1 MSLKRFNILKANWF
15 IFLISLILL
24 LTSCSKQNKSKYVL
38 TYWSSNNTYEIKYSK
53 MMVEQWN
60 KVHPDKLIKY
70 QPVPEGQ
77 SSEEVI
83 LAAVV
88 GETTPDIYSNMW
100 QGDVEQYAH
109 AGVVLPLDKFSD
121 FYKFMYA
128 RSDSSVLDEVKS
140 QDGHIYQVPWK
151 INPIMMIYN
160 SKLLS
165 NLGINNP
172 PKTYAEF
179 YKDALILKNK
189 SRNKNGY
196 VDRWFGYSEVLPTWW
211 QRLFDFYP
219 LYLAASGGK
228 PLIKNNKAAF
238 NNKYSLQV
246 FNFLRTLYKDNYFSK
261 ERLSAQQDI
270 FLSGVIAS
278 RFTGPWD
285 IAHTKKFAPKGFEFN
300 FSTMPVPDSSDEEPI
315 TYCDPKNIVIFNTC
329 KNPEIAWEFLKFFL
343 NGKNEK
349 KFLEIT
355 NQLPRRK
362 DLLTNPLFDEYFNKN
377 PLMMKFAEQTKR
389 IRGIEQALYLKEVFD
404 IISQEYEASVIYGVK
419 STKQALMDAEK
430 AVNLLY
436 LK

>member
-1 MSLKRFNILKANWF
+1 MYSKKFNIIF
-15 IFLISLILL
+15 IPIILILFMN
-24 LTSCSKQNKSKYVL
+24 SCSNQNKSKYLL
-38 TYWSSNNTYEIKYSK
+38 TYWSSNNTYEIKYAQL
-53 MMVEQWN
+53 MVAQWN
-60 KVHPDKLIKY
+60 SAHPDKLIKY

-100 QGDVEQYAH
+100 QGDVETYAH
-109 AGVVLPLDKFSD
+109 ANVVLPLDQFPD
-121 FYKFMYA
+121 FNKFMYA
-128 RSDSSVLDEVKS
+128 RSDSFVLSEVKS
-140 QDGHIYQVPWK
+140 RDGHIYQIPWK

-165 NLGINNP
+165 NLGIKYP

-179 YKDALILKNK
+179 YKDASILQNK
-189 SRNKNGY
+189 SRNSDGY

-211 QRLFDFYP
+211 QRLFDYYP

-228 PLIKNNKAAF
+228 PLIKNDKAVF

-246 FNFLRTLYKDNYFSK
+246 FNFLRTLYKNNYFSR

-270 FLSGVIAS
+270 FLSGIIAS

-285 IAHTKKFAPKGFEFN
+285 IVHTKKFAPKGFKFN
-300 FSTMPVPDSSDEEPI
+300 FTTIPVPDSTDKVPY

-329 KNPEIAWEFLKFFL
+329 EYPKIAWEFLKFYL
-343 NGKNEK
+343 NAKNEK

-362 DLLTNPLFDEYFNKN
+362 DLLTNPVFDEYFNKN
-377 PLMMKFAEQTKR
+377 PMMMKFAQQAKR

>member
-1 MSLKRFNILKANWF
+1 MLLKKLNIILLSL
-15 IFLISLILL
+15 SLILL
-24 LTSCSKQNKSKYVL
+24 LSSCSKQNKSKYLL

-53 MMVEQWN
+53 IIVAQWN
-60 KVHPDKLIKY
+60 KAHPDKLIKY

-88 GETTPDIYSNMW
+88 GKTTPDIYSNMW
-100 QGDVEQYAH
+100 QGDVEPYAH
-109 AGVVLPLDKFSD
+109 AGVVLPLDKFPD
-121 FYKFMYA
+121 FYNFMYA

-179 YKDALILKNK
+179 YKDASILKNK
-189 SRNKNGY
+189 SRDKNGY

-228 PLIKNNKAAF
+228 PLIKNNKAFF
-238 NNKYSLQV
+238 NNEYGLET
-246 FNFLRTLYKDNYFSK
+246 FNFLRTLYKNNYFSK
-261 ERLSAQQDI
+261 ERLSAQQDV

-285 IAHTKKFAPKGFEFN
+285 IAHTKKFAPKGFSFN
-300 FSTMPVPDSSDEEPI
+300 FSTIPVPDSTNKTPF

-329 KNPEIAWEFLKFFL
+329 KAPEAAWEFLKFFL
-343 NGKNEK
+343 NEKNEL
-349 KFLEIT
+349 KFLKIT
-355 NQLPRRK
+355 DQLPRRK
-362 DLLTNPLFDEYFNKN
+362 DLLTNPLFNEYFTNN
-377 PLMMKFAEQTKR
+377 PKMMKFAEQTKR

-419 STKQALMDAEK
+419 STKQALIDAEK

>member
-1 MSLKRFNILKANWF
+1 MLSKQLNIIF
-15 IFLISLILL
+15 IFLTLILIL
-24 LTSCSKQNKSKYVL
+24 SSCSKQNKSKYLL
-38 TYWSSNNTYEIKYSK
+38 TYWSSNNTYEIKFSK
-53 MMVEQWN
+53 MIVEDWN
-60 KVHPDKLIKY
+60 KLHPDKLIKF

-100 QGDVEQYAH
+100 QGDVETYAH
-109 AGVVLPLDKFSD
+109 AGVVLPLDKFPD

-128 RSDSSVLDEVKS
+128 RSDSSVLNEVKS
-140 QDGHIYQVPWK
+140 QDGHVYQIPWK

-160 SKLLS
+160 TKLLS
-165 NLGINNP
+165 GLGIKTP
-172 PKTYAEF
+172 PKTYTEF
-179 YKDALILKNK
+179 YKDAAILQNK
-189 SRNKNGY
+189 SRNAKGY

-211 QRLFDFYP
+211 QRLFDYYP

-228 PLIKNNKAAF
+228 PLIKNDKAVF

-246 FNFLRTLYKDNYFSK
+246 FNFLRTLYKNNYFSR

-285 IAHTKKFAPKGFEFN
+285 IAHTKKFAPEGFRFN
-300 FSTMPVPDSSDEEPI
+300 FSTIPVADSTNKVPY

-329 KNPEIAWEFLKFFL
+329 KAPKIAWEFLKFFL
-343 NGKNEK
+343 NEKNEK

-355 NQLPRRK
+355 DQLPRRK
-362 DLLTNPLFDEYFNKN
+362 DLLANSLFEDYFNNN
-377 PLMMKFAEQTKR
+377 PLMMKFAQQAKR
-389 IRGIEQALYLKEVFD
+389 IRGIEQELYLKEVFD

-419 STKQALMDAEK
+419 STKQALADAEK